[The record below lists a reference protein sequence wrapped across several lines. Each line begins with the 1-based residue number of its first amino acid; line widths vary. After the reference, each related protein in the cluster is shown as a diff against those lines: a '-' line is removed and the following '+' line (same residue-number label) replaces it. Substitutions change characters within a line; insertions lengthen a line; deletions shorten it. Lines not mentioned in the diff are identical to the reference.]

1 MLAQPGFEPGTSR
14 TLHGSANHYA
24 TALYKGEIVEKNL
37 CSYNSV
43 IVKLEFH

>member
-24 TALYKGEIVEKNL
+24 TAQREICQK
-37 CSYNSV
+37 
-43 IVKLEFH
+43 KLVFIQFCHGKIGISLI